1 MSAPGELL
9 VSEYLSD
16 KVKKELNLSLDIFPG
31 KLVDCWTKEEIGQY
45 LKKKLKFEAE
55 DENGNRYAVE
65 AVLTVN
71 PEITVED
78 VVKGNYYDPAELFD
92 FKDIE
97 VRPLAKRIG
106 NIEIDLELT
115 DVQIEKLEK
124 QIAKAAP
131 EGHEV
136 TNWGYRIVGWIET
149 APVIKKKEEDWGEPV
164 RTVKMY

>member
-16 KVKKELNLSLDIFPG
+16 KIRKKLNLSLTIFPG
-31 KLVDCWTKEEIGQY
+31 ELANCWTKEEIGQY

-55 DENGNRYAVE
+55 AENGNRYAVE

-92 FKDIE
+92 FKDIKAT
-97 VRPLAKRIG
+97 PLAKRIE

-115 DVQIEKLEK
+115 DEQIEGLCRKDMK
-124 QIAKAAP
+124 RP
-131 EGHEV
+131 TGV
-136 TNWGYRIVGWIET
+136 TE
-149 APVIKKKEEDWGEPV
+149 
-164 RTVKMY
+164 

>member
-16 KVKKELNLSLDIFPG
+16 KIRKKLNLSLTIFPG
-31 KLVDCWTKEEIGQY
+31 ELANCWTKEDIGQY

-71 PEITVED
+71 PEVTVED

-92 FKDIE
+92 FKDIKAT
-97 VRPLAKRIG
+97 PLAKRIE

-115 DVQIEKLEK
+115 DEQIEEFEE
-124 QIAKAAP
+124 QIAEAVP
-131 EGHEV
+131 EGYEA
-136 TNWGYRIVGWIET
+136 TCWGYRIVAWAEARPT
-149 APVIKKKEEDWGEPV
+149 N
-164 RTVKMY
+164 